1 MVAKLV
7 TRDVTVKRNL
17 EEKSERSGISL
28 KKTNQLLK
36 VDSEPP

>member
-17 EEKSERSGISL
+17 EEKSEIGHF
-28 KKTNQLLK
+28 
-36 VDSEPP
+36 SEKDQPTLEGRQ